1 MIERWAEA
9 PTLIGVENTSK
20 YPLIVDWV
28 TFSGHFQT
36 FQEMIEFL
44 GLKIAVLSLKI
55 VRLGGS
61 INTP

>member
-1 MIERWAEA
+1 MSEKMKAA
-9 PTLIGVENTSK
+9 PYTNRGVENTSK

-44 GLKIAVLSLKI
+44 G
-55 VRLGGS
+55 
-61 INTP
+61 

>member
-9 PTLIGVENTSK
+9 PHTNRGVENTSK

-44 GLKIAVLSLKI
+44 GLKAVLSLKS
-55 VRLGGS
+55 VRLVGS